1 MKKIVIANATESAV
15 NSRGTMQ
22 QEIVRKVFPE
32 EEIRVMLKQI
42 QTRIIETS
50 PRIKSANFESI
61 GSQDLELM
69 FQLYDENFL
78 NNFFKNR
85 PNAKVKF
92 RMSRRMTSAGG
103 KTTKLKKNGKVEF
116 EICLSSV
123 LLFNAF
129 QNGQKNVV
137 VNGVEC
143 SSRLEAALRIME
155 HEIIHLLEMMI
166 FNESSCGKRRFRQIA
181 GNLFGHRDVK
191 HQLRTRREI
200 TQKELN
206 LKAGD
211 YVKFKF
217 REVTKRGQV
226 IRITRRA
233 TVMVKDCRGQYA
245 DDEGIRF
252 SKYYVPLYY
261 LELSKPPGNCR
272 ERR

>member
-1 MKKIVIANATESAV
+1 MKKIVISKKSESAAD
-15 NSRGTMQ
+15 SRGTMQ

-32 EEIRVMLKQI
+32 EEISMMLKQI
-42 QTRIIETS
+42 QNCIIETS
-50 PRIKSANFESI
+50 PHINSANFDSI
-61 GSQDLELM
+61 SSQDLELM

-78 NNFFKNR
+78 NNFFRNR
-85 PNAKVKF
+85 PGAKIKF
-92 RMSRRMTSAGG
+92 RMSRRMTSSGG
-103 KTTKLKKNGKVEF
+103 KTTKSRKNGKVEY

-129 QNGQKNVV
+129 QNGRKSVV

-143 SSRLEAALRIME
+143 NSRLEAALRIME

-166 FNESSCGKRRFRQIA
+166 FNESSCGKRRFKLIA

-191 HQLRTRREI
+191 HQLRARRET
-200 TQKELN
+200 TQTELN

-217 REVTKRGQV
+217 KEVTKRGQI

-245 DDEGIRF
+245 DEEGTRF
-252 SKYYVPLYY
+252 SKYYVPLYCI
-261 LELSKPPGNCR
+261 ELSKPPGSTYSKR
-272 ERR
+272 

>member
-1 MKKIVIANATESAV
+1 MKKIVISDEAESAN
-15 NSRGTMQ
+15 NSRGQMN

-32 EEIRVMLKQI
+32 EVIQAMLKQI
-42 QTRIIETS
+42 QANIIAAS
-50 PRIKSANFESI
+50 PHIKSGNFESI
-61 GSQDLELM
+61 SPRDLELM
-69 FQLYDENFL
+69 FRLYDEYFL
-78 NNFFKNR
+78 NNFFKQR
-85 PNAKVKF
+85 PGTRVKF
-92 RMSRRMTSAGG
+92 RMSRRMTSSGG
-103 KTTKLKKNGKVEF
+103 KTTKLKKNGKVEY

-129 QNGQKNVV
+129 QDDGQKAV

-143 SSRLEAALRIME
+143 YSRLEAALRIME
-155 HEIIHLLEMMI
+155 HEIIHLLEMVL
-166 FNESSCGKRRFRQIA
+166 FNESSCGKRRFKLIA

-191 HQLRTRREI
+191 HQLRARREI
-200 TQKELN
+200 THKELS

-245 DDEGIRF
+245 DNEGTRF
-252 SKYYVPLYY
+252 SKYYVPLYC
-261 LELSKPPGNCR
+261 LELTKPPGNGKKAR
-272 ERR
+272 